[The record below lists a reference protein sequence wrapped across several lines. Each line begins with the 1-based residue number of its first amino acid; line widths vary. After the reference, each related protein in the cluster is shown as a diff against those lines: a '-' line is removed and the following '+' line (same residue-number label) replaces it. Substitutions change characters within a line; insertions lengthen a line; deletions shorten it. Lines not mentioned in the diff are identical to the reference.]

1 MGEELIWESGIRLNG
16 MSGKSN
22 MSKLLQIS
30 GSLSGVSLHTSGL
43 LSLADNDRAAALAE
57 GDKKSSML
65 QMPIAETNVNK
76 RCGIKW
82 LFLHKS
88 TKKTNKNE
96 G

>member
-1 MGEELIWESGIRLNG
+1 

-43 LSLADNDRAAALAE
+43 LSLADNDKAAALAE

-76 RCGIKW
+76 RCGIK
-82 LFLHKS
+82 
-88 TKKTNKNE
+88 
-96 G
+96 